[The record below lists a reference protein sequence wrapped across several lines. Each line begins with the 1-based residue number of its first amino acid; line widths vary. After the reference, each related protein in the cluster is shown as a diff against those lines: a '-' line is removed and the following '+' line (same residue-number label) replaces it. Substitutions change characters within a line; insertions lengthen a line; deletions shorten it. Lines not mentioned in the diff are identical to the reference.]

1 MSIVFLCL
9 EKDHAST
16 LGEVYLHTS
25 TFVDTGPKTDILGV
39 VRVSASAL
47 QVEAFSGSGRLQCAL
62 ESDVRTIRQLTLP
75 PSQANGLPQ
84 RGGSLPE

>member
-16 LGEVYLHTS
+16 LGEVYLHT

-47 QVEAFSGSGRLQCAL
+47 QVEAFSGSGCLQCAL
-62 ESDVRTIRQLTLP
+62 ESDVRTIRQLVLP